1 MNISSLNKISRSDY
15 LFVFMLVI
23 YVGSANEFT
32 RSLQTW
38 DSILGVILPMG
49 FTIYLSL
56 TNKIKISKE
65 FLYLILGFLC
75 YSLMLTFKFEEFHPR
90 FTGVYL
96 ISFYISYIT
105 ISHFRAYFFIIY
117 HNIIYILCVISLCFW
132 VIHQILPN
140 EFNSIMQMISSMD
153 TEGLNIDSNILIYT
167 INSKEIS
174 DLTNTSI
181 LGFSVTR
188 NSGFAWEPGA
198 FSVFINLAIFVNL
211 IVYKFRLKRNL
222 KLKVLIF
229 TLITTFSTT
238 GYGIFILLILF
249 YTYNQ
254 KVKHKLIMTPLAI
267 IIGIYVTTL
276 SFMTDKVIDISQQD
290 TDEQIE
296 NSILYDTQY
305 APQRI
310 TSFIIDF
317 KDFLNNPILGYG
329 GHQEERW
336 TNKLGAQIAS
346 ISGIGKILAKFGMVG
361 TIFFFLMLI
370 KSSKTLAEIFA
381 FKGWIFPF
389 LIVLLISISYSIIE
403 HPLLICFWMLAFLI
417 PKKWKIKY
425 K

>member
-1 MNISSLNKISRSDY
+1 MLI
-15 LFVFMLVI
+15 VFA
-23 YVGSANEFT
+23 GSANNFT

-38 DSILGVILPMG
+38 DEILGVILPVAL
-49 FTIYLSL
+49 TIYLSL

-65 FLYLILGFLC
+65 FLYLIMGFLW
-75 YSLMLTFKFEEFHPR
+75 YSLMLAFKFEELHPR
-90 FTGVYL
+90 FIGVYL

-105 ISHFRAYFFIIY
+105 ISHFKAYFFILY
-117 HNIIYILCVISLCFW
+117 HNFIYIFCVISLCFW
-132 VIHQILPN
+132 VTNQILPN
-140 EFNSIMQMISSMD
+140 ELNSIMQMLSSMD
-153 TEGLNIDSNILIYT
+153 TERLNIESNILIYT

-174 DLTNTSI
+174 DLTNTSF

-222 KLKVLIF
+222 KLMVLCF

-254 KVKHKLIMTPLAI
+254 KVKYKLILTPLAI
-267 IIGIYVTTL
+267 IIGIYITTL
-276 SFMTDKVIDISQQD
+276 SFMTDKIIDLSLQD

-310 TSFIIDF
+310 TSFTIDY

-346 ISGIGKILAKFGMVG
+346 ISGIGKLLAKFGMVG
-361 TIFFFLMLI
+361 TIFFFLMLF
-370 KSSKTLAEIFA
+370 KSSKIFTEIFT

-389 LIVLLISISYSIIE
+389 LIFLMTSFSYSIIE
-403 HPLLICFWMLAFLI
+403 HPLLICFWMLAFFL
-417 PKKWKIKY
+417 PKKQKNNI
-425 K
+425 